1 MGFVEIAVWFM
12 IFVVLSAAEIAISIF
27 MNHLGDTATSE
38 DWFGFFLMM
47 ILSCVALAIMIAYL
61 LSTNGLI

>member
-1 MGFVEIAVWFM
+1 MGFVEICVCFM
-12 IFVVLSAAEIAISIF
+12 IFVVLSAAEIAIAIF

-47 ILSCVALAIMIAYL
+47 LLSCAALAIMITYL
-61 LSTNGLI
+61 LSINGLI

>member
-12 IFVVLSAAEIAISIF
+12 IFVVLSVAETVVAIFFNSLD
-27 MNHLGDTATSE
+27 NE

-47 ILSCVALAIMIAYL
+47 ILSCAALAIMITYL
-61 LSTNGLI
+61 LSINGFI

>member
-12 IFVVLSAAEIAISIF
+12 ISVFLFAAETVVAKLLDF
-27 MNHLGDTATSE
+27 LGDE
-38 DWFGFFLMM
+38 DGFGCFLMM
-47 ILSCVALAIMIAYL
+47 LLSCVALAIMITYL